1 MIKLA
6 YTGTTRLQ
14 NILTP
19 YQPYG
24 DPDMGKAIPQIRDN
38 PPHLL
43 IIHAPE
49 PVYPIYGTPIEQII
63 TELADN
69 GTTVIVIQPDGAEN
83 IATGLPH
90 TIYLTPQDDLAP
102 YLIVAGLTP
111 QHGTALTIEEPEP
124 EPGLES
130 VEEPELGLVGEPGL
144 ESVEEPEPESVGEPE
159 PGLESVEEPETEYEV
174 EPGVESITVPETEY
188 EVEFESETVTDNEP
202 GVEPGFETVADTEY
216 EADSETVWADEP
228 EAEPTVEN
236 VSDIEYGTGGESEV
250 GSGLGTNPATESVSE
265 SDMPDWLPP
274 ESDPGVVLEADPSV
288 ALGIGTETGPVAEPG
303 TVSDDR
309 GEAFRA
315 GDQGETT
322 IVPETENDPE
332 TESVTETEFEV
343 GTEIESV
350 GEFGSGAGNGSVG
363 EPVWAGETAPW
374 SDSGSEFEN
383 GASSDSGPE
392 FENGA
397 SSDSGPE
404 FENGASS
411 DSGPE
416 FENGASSDSGPEFEN
431 GARSDSEPVWAV
443 ESESDSAAASG
454 VNAGAGTV
462 EELEPVQVSGA
473 DPGEESVW
481 AAGLKP
487 EAEAEAEAETVGE
500 TVSEVGVSWPVLDT
514 VDGSGVTPVAQLEF
528 VTGLENEVTSVDNT
542 EPGLIDVVDLKQES
556 VPEPEQTNAMVQ
568 TDSFGVEADENSY
581 LSGQALDE
589 KSGTAAKLGTA
600 LLNVEDDSQRV
611 VSAEEFLSMTEPEP
625 GSESEPEPGS
635 ESEPESEPEPI
646 VAVEPEPI
654 SDSIPTTGL
663 ESMPTVETG
672 HVSESVTE
680 SVSESVFESVF
691 EPTPGV
697 EATANGDT
705 PDWLTPEPAPVA
717 EPTPE
722 NNTPDW
728 LTPESVS
735 DPVFEPAAD
744 PVFEAATDNKTPE
757 PAPAS
762 TPSFEASDGNNNPSW
777 LTPETTP
784 VVEATADSTPNW
796 LTQPIAEPASDF
808 TPTVEPETM
817 PVIEPAPVVEPAPEN
832 DTPDW
837 LAPEPT
843 SESAPAPENGN
854 NTPGWLTPGSTPV
867 VEPMSENSTPGWLAT
882 EPISEPVSNPATVV
896 EPVPETISGLVSEPV
911 FESTVEND
919 TPDWLTPT
927 PVVEPA
933 PENSTPDWLNPE
945 SVAEPKPDFM
955 STVETETMPT
965 VEAESALEPATD
977 NTPNWLTQ
985 PASEPTPVAEATS
998 DSTPDWLTQPESATV
1013 VEPAPENS
1021 TPDWLTPES
1030 VSNPATVV
1038 EPMSEPVSD
1047 PTLIDTPQNWTTTTT
1062 TAQNTPDWVKQKTQN
1077 ATTPTPTTTTVTTLT
1092 TPTRPTIPTITSTR
1106 HALATLISAKGGVGK
1121 TLLTITLADTAV
1133 RYGPGGYRVSIIDA
1147 NRGQA
1152 DIGPYLNLPETTP
1165 SIYQTTQNHNPL
1177 LQHLT
1182 PNRINQYRQGLGD
1195 VGYAVTLAPPTDLSD
1210 PHLIDTSLYTET
1222 INTIT
1227 ENSNLT
1233 LIDTATT
1240 ENYDTTSLIEDVVI
1254 PATLNHAGWIIA
1266 VTDTSRTGATNLA
1279 KRLNQYFMKGVSPA
1293 KTIIVINQ
1301 ATTPNDPAYQQATKT
1316 LQPLGTPIITIP
1328 HSSLVY
1334 QLSAQARMATSAP
1347 NMAPPLQ
1354 QVLATVTGQPGF
1366 VNNTNPTPTTVTA
1379 ISSPKAGNKSGFFNK
1394 LFK

>member
-6 YTGTTRLQ
+6 YTGTARLK

-63 TELADN
+63 TELADS

-90 TIYLTPQDDLAP
+90 TIYLTPQDDLTP

-111 QHGTALTIEEPEP
+111 QPGTALTIEEPEP
-124 EPGLES
+124 EL
-130 VEEPELGLVGEPGL
+130 
-144 ESVEEPEPESVGEPE
+144 ESVGEPE
-159 PGLESVEEPETEYEV
+159 PGLESVGEPEPGLESVGEP
-174 EPGVESITVPETEY
+174 EPGLESVGEPEPGLESVGEPGLVGEPELESVAGVETGIK
-188 EVEFESETVTDNEP
+188 NEP
-202 GVEPGFETVADTEY
+202 F
-216 EADSETVWADEP
+216 SETVWAAESRTEP
-228 EAEPTVEN
+228 EPESNPV
-236 VSDIEYGTGGESEV
+236 GESELEPALVEEPEPESNLV
-250 GSGLGTNPATESVSE
+250 GEPESNPVEELEFVSVEGLESIEESVLVEEPELE
-265 SDMPDWLPP
+265 SNLVGEP
-274 ESDPGVVLEADPSV
+274 ESN
-288 ALGIGTETGPVAEPG
+288 PVAEPELESI
-303 TVSDDR
+303 TV
-309 GEAFRA
+309 GEPGSALV
-315 GDQGETT
+315 GE
-322 IVPETENDPE
+322 PELEANPIAE
-332 TESVTETEFEV
+332 PESVEEL
-343 GTEIESV
+343 GSNSV
-350 GEFGSGAGNGSVG
+350 EGFGSG
-363 EPVWAGETAPW
+363 
-374 SDSGSEFEN
+374 
-383 GASSDSGPE
+383 
-392 FENGA
+392 
-397 SSDSGPE
+397 
-404 FENGASS
+404 
-411 DSGPE
+411 
-416 FENGASSDSGPEFEN
+416 
-431 GARSDSEPVWAV
+431 SEPVAG
-443 ESESDSAAASG
+443 SE
-454 VNAGAGTV
+454 
-462 EELEPVQVSGA
+462 VSGEAVFEA
-473 DPGEESVW
+473 DY
-481 AAGLKP
+481 
-487 EAEAEAEAETVGE
+487 
-500 TVSEVGVSWPVLDT
+500 SWPVLDT
-514 VDGSGVTPVAQLEF
+514 VDGAGVTPVTQLEF
-528 VTGLENEVTSVDNT
+528 VT
-542 EPGLIDVVDLKQES
+542 EPEPLV
-556 VPEPEQTNAMVQ
+556 EPEQTSTVGLEPLVEPEQEPAVGPE
-568 TDSFGVEADENSY
+568 SFVEPVSKTEWGQATATGSGVVADENSY
-581 LSGQALDE
+581 GPGQALDE
-589 KSGTAAKLGTA
+589 KPEPTAKLGTTP
-600 LLNVEDDSQRV
+600 LNVEDGTQRV
-611 VSAEEFLSMTEPEP
+611 DSAEEFLSMT
-625 GSESEPEPGS
+625 EPEPGS

-646 VAVEPEPI
+646 VAVEPEPV
-654 SDSIPTTGL
+654 SDSIPTSGF

-672 HVSESVTE
+672 HVSEPVTE
-680 SVSESVFESVF
+680 SVSEPVFESVF

-722 NNTPDW
+722 NSTPDWLTPEPAPVAEPTPENNTPDW

-735 DPVFEPAAD
+735 DSVFEPAAD
-744 PVFEAATDNKTPE
+744 PVFEAATDNKSPE

-784 VVEATADSTPNW
+784 VFEATADSTPNW

-808 TPTVEPETM
+808 TSTVEPETM
-817 PVIEPAPVVEPAPEN
+817 PVIEPASVVEPAPEN
-832 DTPDW
+832 GTPDW

-843 SESAPAPENGN
+843 SESVPTPENGN

-896 EPVPETISGLVSEPV
+896 EPAPETISGLVSEPV

-919 TPDWLTPT
+919 TPDWLAPT

-933 PENSTPDWLNPE
+933 PENSTLDWLNPE
-945 SVAEPKPDFM
+945 SVAEPKPDF
-955 STVETETMPT
+955 MPT

-977 NTPNWLTQ
+977 NTSSWLAQ
-985 PASEPTPVAEATS
+985 PVSESAPVAEATTG
-998 DSTPDWLTQPESATV
+998 STPDWLTQPESATV

-1021 TPDWLTPES
+1021 TPDWLTPEP

-1038 EPMSEPVSD
+1038 EPTPEPVSD
-1047 PTLIDTPQNWTTTTT
+1047 PTPIDTPQNWTTTTTT
-1062 TAQNTPDWVKQKTQN
+1062 TAQNTPDWVKQKTQT
-1077 ATTPTPTTTTVTTLT
+1077 ATTPTPTATTVATLT

-1240 ENYDTTSLIEDVVI
+1240 ENYDTTSLIEDVII

-1266 VTDTSRTGATNLA
+1266 VTDTSRTGATNLT

-1301 ATTPNDPAYQQATKT
+1301 ATNPNDPAYQQATKT

-1328 HSSLVY
+1328 HSNLVY

-1354 QVLATVTGQPGF
+1354 QVLSTVTGQPGF
-1366 VNNTNPTPTTVTA
+1366 VNNTAPTPTTITTG
-1379 ISSPKAGNKSGFFNK
+1379 SSPQAGNKSGFFNK